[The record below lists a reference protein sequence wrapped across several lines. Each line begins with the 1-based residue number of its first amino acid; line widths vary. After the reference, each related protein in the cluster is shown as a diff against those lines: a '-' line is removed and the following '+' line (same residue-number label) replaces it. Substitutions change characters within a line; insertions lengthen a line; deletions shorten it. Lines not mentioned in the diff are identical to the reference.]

1 MKKIYIFVPAA
12 ILLMA
17 LLTFLRLGIEKDY
30 EEAEYQRQVVN
41 RDRSTPKYNRYG
53 LETKDTLSDTILYE
67 NAGIVIYEDRF
78 VNKLTISETAAT
90 ETIRRINALAY
101 ELGKDRQILWV
112 PVPKRIQFEKDF
124 AASNEIYDRFV
135 SKVSAGLIS
144 RVKTV
149 DLKDVLAADREHF
162 LYYRQADD
170 WTMDGAMLGYFE
182 VCKALGI
189 TPYPEETFTPFQI
202 GSFGGDLAHVWHGF
216 FKGTELEEAVD
227 AAYAEEDPF
236 VFRKS
241 FRFKDYEIH
250 VDDDGKEQKR
260 PVFMYSIAGA
270 SGIIG
275 GAADYVYLYGYGEE
289 TLMLIGDRNGKLLAP
304 YLTEHYKEVIY
315 VNVERCTT
323 EQMLQLAGKHNV
335 TVIVVSQTVDRA
347 GNPGYSRALNGL
359 LEK

>member
-1 MKKIYIFVPAA
+1 MKKIFIFVPAV

-17 LLTFLRLGIEKDY
+17 LLTFLRLKVVKDY
-30 EEAEYQRQVVN
+30 EEAEYRRQVVN
-41 RDRSTPKYNRYG
+41 RDQSTPKYNQDG
-53 LETKDTLSDTILYE
+53 LQTKDTLSDKILYE

-78 VNKLTISETAAT
+78 VNKLSIAETAAS

-101 ELGKDRQILWV
+101 ELGKGREILWV
-112 PVPKRIQFEKDF
+112 PVPKRIQYEKDF
-124 AASNEIYDRFV
+124 ADCNFVYDAFV
-135 SKVSAGLIS
+135 QNVSEGLLS

-149 DLKDVLAADREHF
+149 NPKEILAADREHF
-162 LYYRQADD
+162 LVYRQSDD
-170 WTMDGAMLGYFE
+170 WTMDAAMLAYQE
-182 VCKALGI
+182 VAKVLGI
-189 TPYPEETFTPFQI
+189 TPYPEETFTFFQI
-202 GSFGGDLAHVWHGF
+202 GTFGGDLAHIWHSYF
-216 FKGTELEEAVD
+216 DETELEEAMD

-250 VDDDGKEQKR
+250 FDDDGNEQKR

-275 GAADYVYLYGYGEE
+275 GSADYVYLYGYGEE
-289 TLMLIGDRNGKLLAP
+289 TLMIIGDRNGKLLAP

-323 EQMLQLAGKHNV
+323 EQMMKLAEEHGV
-335 TVIVVSQTVDRA
+335 TVIIVAQTVDRS

-359 LEK
+359 LEQ

>member
-17 LLTFLRLGIEKDY
+17 LLTFLRLGISKDY
-30 EEAEYQRQVVN
+30 EEAEYVRQVVN
-41 RDRSTPKYNRYG
+41 RDLSTPKYNQYG
-53 LETKDTLSDTILYE
+53 LETKDTLSDKILYE

-78 VNKLTISETAAT
+78 VNKLTISDTAAT
-90 ETIRRINALAY
+90 ETIRRINALSY
-101 ELGKDRQILWV
+101 ELGKGREILWV
-112 PVPKRIQFEKDF
+112 PIPKRIQFEKDF
-124 AASNEIYDRFV
+124 TVCNEIYDRFIND
-135 SKVSAGLIS
+135 VSAGLLS

-149 DLKDVLAADREHF
+149 EIRDALSADRDHF
-162 LYYRQADD
+162 IYYRQSDD
-170 WTMDGAMLGYFE
+170 WTMDGAMLAYFE
-182 VCKALGI
+182 ICKALGI
-189 TPYPEETFTPFQI
+189 TAYPEETFTSFQI
-202 GSFGGDLAHVWHGF
+202 GSFGGELALLWHGYF
-216 FKGTELEEAVD
+216 RDTELEEAVE

-250 VDDDGKEQKR
+250 VDDEGKEQKR
-260 PVFMYSIAGA
+260 PVFMYSVAGA

-275 GAADYVYLYGYGEE
+275 GAADYAYLYGYGEE
-289 TLMLIGDRNGKLLAP
+289 TLMLIGDQNGKLLAP

-323 EQMLQLAGKHNV
+323 ERMLQLAEEHGV
-335 TVIVVSQTVDRA
+335 TVIVVAQTADRS